1 LRALSAAVTLMDQ
14 AREWKH
20 DTDLGNRL
28 TDPAFGLLGRDAV
41 LTVIGLQ
48 NAGKRPECG
57 TPAREQVTGLAG
69 AGDAG
74 IGTVTVIRG
83 HEYVCEDGG
92 ARRVGE
98 DPTAPV
104 DLAGEMRAMGLMEP
118 GAV

>member
-1 LRALSAAVTLMDQ
+1 VRALPVAVTLMDQ
-14 AREWKH
+14 ARAWKH

-48 NAGKRPECG
+48 NAGKLADCG

-69 AGDAG
+69 ARDAG
-74 IGTVTVIRG
+74 IGTVIIVRD

-98 DPTAPV
+98 DPAAPV
-104 DLAGEMRAMGLMEP
+104 KLAGEMRAMGLMEP
-118 GAV
+118 GD

>member
-1 LRALSAAVTLMDQ
+1 MRALPVAVTLTDQ
-14 AREWKH
+14 ARARKH

-48 NAGKRPECG
+48 NAGKLPDCG
-57 TPAREQVTGLAG
+57 APAREQVIDLAG

-74 IGTVTVIRG
+74 IGTVILIRD
-83 HEYVCEDGG
+83 HEYVCEDRG

-98 DPTAPV
+98 DPAAPV
-104 DLAGEMRAMGLMEP
+104 NLAGEMRAMGLMEP
-118 GAV
+118 ED